1 MLIDLHSHTSGISRC
16 CKVDAAGM
24 LEAAKNVGL
33 DGVALT
39 NHYQKS
45 YLKFIDG
52 SDANSFAQKY
62 IDEFYRTKEI
72 GEAVGMRVLF
82 GIEVTSEPNDQKHI
96 LVYGV
101 EPEFVLNH
109 PCIFD
114 YTLPELRNAVKT
126 VGGIVVQAHPYRNGG
141 TLLDVKYLD
150 GVEVNCHPLYGKSDA
165 EEMISIATENGIA
178 LTCGGD
184 YHNDTYRCKCGMYLP
199 DNIADGVA
207 LGKYIVSADDVKLC
221 IHEPYGDIYDF
232 EFKRTRK

>member
-1 MLIDLHSHTSGISRC
+1 MLIDLHAHTSGISRC
-16 CKVDAAGM
+16 CKIDASGM

-45 YLKFIDG
+45 YLKHIEG
-52 SDANSFAQKY
+52 GNPKTFAQKY
-62 IDEFYRTKEI
+62 IDEFYRTNEL
-72 GEAVGMRVLF
+72 GESVGMRVLF
-82 GIEVTSEPNDQKHI
+82 GIEVTSEPNEQKHI

-101 EPEFVLNH
+101 EPEFVLDH

-114 YTLPELRNAVKT
+114 YSLKELYETVKS
-126 VGGIVVQAHPYRNGG
+126 VGGIIVQAHPYRKGG

-165 EEMISIATENGIA
+165 EAMIAIATENHLV

-199 DNIADGVA
+199 DNVTDGIA
-207 LGKYIVSADDVKLC
+207 LGKYIASANEVKLC

-232 EFKRTRK
+232 EFKRIRK

>member
-1 MLIDLHSHTSGISRC
+1 MLIDLHAHTSGISRC
-16 CKVDAAGM
+16 CQIDAAGM
-24 LEAAKNVGL
+24 LEAAKNIGL
-33 DGVALT
+33 DGVVLT

-45 YLKFIDG
+45 YLKYG
-52 SDANSFAQKY
+52 ENGAANDFAHKY
-62 IDEFYRTKEI
+62 IEEFYRTKEL
-72 GEAVGMRVLF
+72 GEAIGMRVLF
-82 GIEVTSEPNDQKHI
+82 GIEVTSEPNNQKHI

-109 PCIFD
+109 PRVFD
-114 YTLPELRNAVKT
+114 YTLPELRDAVKS
-126 VGGIVVQAHPYRNGG
+126 VDGVVIQAHPYRRGG

-165 EEMISIATENGIA
+165 ESMIKIASENRLA

-199 DNIADGVA
+199 DDICDGVA
-207 LGKYIVSADDVKLC
+207 LGKYIAGADDLKLC

-232 EFKRTRK
+232 VFKRTK

>member
-1 MLIDLHSHTSGISRC
+1 MLIDLHAHTSGISRC
-16 CKVDAAGM
+16 CKMDAAGM
-24 LEAAKNVGL
+24 LEAAKNIGL

-45 YLKFIDG
+45 NLKDG
-52 SDANSFAQKY
+52 DANAFAKKY
-62 IDEFYRTKEI
+62 IDEFYRTKEL

-82 GIEVTSEPNDQKHI
+82 GIEVTSEPNAQKHI
-96 LVYGV
+96 LIYGV
-101 EPEFVLNH
+101 EPEFALRH
-109 PCIFD
+109 PCLFD
-114 YTLPELRNAVKT
+114 YTLEELYLAVKNE
-126 VGGIVVQAHPYRNGG
+126 GGVVVQPHPYRNEG

-165 EEMISIATENGIA
+165 EDMIAIATENGLA

-199 DNIADGVA
+199 DDICDGVA
-207 LGKYIVSADDVKLC
+207 LGKYIAMAEEVKLC